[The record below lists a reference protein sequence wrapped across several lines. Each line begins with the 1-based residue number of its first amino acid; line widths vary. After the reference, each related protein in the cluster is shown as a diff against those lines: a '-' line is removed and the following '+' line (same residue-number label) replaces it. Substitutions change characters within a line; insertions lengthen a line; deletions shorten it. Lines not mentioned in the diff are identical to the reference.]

1 MAGNG
6 GVGPKGGGVHIEFDW
21 HPDYLDYRRER
32 GLDDDPMAHAAMT
45 MRLAGLMQEY
55 NRLTQGGEHEE
66 AAAIVKWLVLPTHF
80 IVADPSTGHRYEC
93 VQAED
98 GSRIRVVSAYAPEE
112 VELEP
117 RVMPEAPDA

>member
-1 MAGNG
+1 M
-6 GVGPKGGGVHIEFDW
+6 HIEFDW

-32 GLDDDPMAHAAMT
+32 GLEDDPMARAAMT

-55 NRLTQGGEHEE
+55 NRLTQEGEHDE
-66 AAAIVKWLVLPTHF
+66 AARLVQWLVLPTHF
-80 IVADPSTGHRYEC
+80 IVADPSTGDRYEC

-98 GSRIRVVSAYAPEE
+98 GSRIRVVSAYSPEE

-117 RVMPEAPDA
+117 RVMQEAPEA